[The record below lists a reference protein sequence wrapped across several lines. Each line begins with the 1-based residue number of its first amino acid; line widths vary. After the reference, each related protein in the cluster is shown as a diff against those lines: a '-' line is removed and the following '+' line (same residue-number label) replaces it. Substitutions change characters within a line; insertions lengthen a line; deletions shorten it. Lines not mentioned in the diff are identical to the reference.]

1 MTGVPG
7 WAWAVVVCA
16 ISGLLAI
23 DLLASRRAGMS
34 RAVLV
39 SAAWVGAGVGFGL
52 VLTLWQ
58 GADAGQQYFAAY
70 VLEKALSVDN
80 LFVFAMLF
88 QAFAVPAASQH
99 RVLLAGVAGALVL
112 RGGFIAAGAAVL
124 SHLSWAFYAFGGI
137 LLVAALR
144 MARGGERPDPSRGL
158 IQRGLRKALPIS
170 DDYDGSAFLT
180 RRDGRRAATP
190 LLAVLVAIETTD
202 LVFAIDS
209 IPAAFGVT
217 TDVFIVFTSNAFAIL
232 GLRALYTV
240 LAGALERF
248 TYLRQGMAVM
258 LAFIGAKMLLSPV
271 LHLPAAVSLGAIVAI
286 IAAAAGLST
295 LARRRVAAPG
305 EAAGPGEA
313 AAPGRRRAPGG
324 PSPAPND
331 AGRIH
336 A

>member
-1 MTGVPG
+1 LTGAPG
-7 WAWAVVVCA
+7 WAWPAVVCV
-16 ISGLLAI
+16 ISGLLAV
-23 DLLASRRAGMS
+23 DLLASRRARMS
-34 RAVLV
+34 RAGLV

-70 VLEKALSVDN
+70 VLEKALSIDN

-88 QAFAVPAASQH
+88 RAFAVPAASQH
-99 RVLLAGVAGALVL
+99 HVLLAGVAGALVL

-124 SHLSWAFYAFGGI
+124 GHLNWAFYAFGGI
-137 LLVAALR
+137 LLIAALR

-170 DDYDGSAFLT
+170 DYHGSAFLT
-180 RRDGRRAATP
+180 RRDGRWAATP
-190 LLAVLVAIETTD
+190 LLAVLVAIETMD

-232 GLRALYTV
+232 GLRALYAV
-240 LAGALERF
+240 LAAALRRF

-258 LAFIGAKMLLSPV
+258 LAFIGAKMILSPV
-271 LHLPAAVSLGAIVAI
+271 LHIPAAVSLGAIVAI
-286 IAAAAGLST
+286 IAAAAGLSM
-295 LARRRVAAPG
+295 LARRRAA
-305 EAAGPGEA
+305 
-313 AAPGRRRAPGG
+313 
-324 PSPAPND
+324 ND
-331 AGRIH
+331 AGRIR

>member
-1 MTGVPG
+1 
-7 WAWAVVVCA
+7 
-16 ISGLLAI
+16 
-23 DLLASRRAGMS
+23 
-34 RAVLV
+34 
-39 SAAWVGAGVGFGL
+39 
-52 VLTLWQ
+52 
-58 GADAGQQYFAAY
+58 
-70 VLEKALSVDN
+70 
-80 LFVFAMLF
+80 MLF

-112 RGGFIAAGAAVL
+112 RGGFIAAGAAVI

-137 LLVAALR
+137 LLIAALR
-144 MARGGERPDPSRGL
+144 MARGGDRPDPSRGL
-158 IQRGLRKALPIS
+158 IQRGLRKALPIT
-170 DDYDGSAFLT
+170 DDYEGSAFLT
-180 RRDGRRAATP
+180 RRDGRWVATP

-258 LAFIGAKMLLSPV
+258 LAFIGAKMILSPV
-271 LHLPAAVSLGAIVAI
+271 LHIPAAVSLGAIIAIVAG
-286 IAAAAGLST
+286 AAGLSM
-295 LARRRVAAPG
+295 LASRRAAARGAAASGTTGAAGESGRAPG
-305 EAAGPGEA
+305 EAE
-313 AAPGRRRAPGG
+313 
-324 PSPAPND
+324 
-331 AGRIH
+331 RIH

>member
-1 MTGVPG
+1 LTGAPG
-7 WAWAVVVCA
+7 WAWPVVVCV
-16 ISGLLAI
+16 ISGLLAV
-23 DLLASRRAGMS
+23 DLLASRRAGIS
-34 RAVLV
+34 RAALV

-52 VLTLWQ
+52 VLTVWQ

-99 RVLLAGVAGALVL
+99 RVLLAGVVGALVL

-124 SHLSWAFYAFGGI
+124 SHLNWAFYAFGGI
-137 LLVAALR
+137 LLIAALR
-144 MARGGERPDPSRGL
+144 MTRGGERPDPSRGL
-158 IQRGLRKALPIS
+158 IQRGLRRALPIS
-170 DDYDGSAFLT
+170 DDYHGSAFLT
-180 RRDGRRAATP
+180 RRDGRWAATP

-232 GLRALYTV
+232 GLRALYAV
-240 LAGALERF
+240 LAGALKRF

-258 LAFIGAKMLLSPV
+258 LAFIGAKMILSPV
-271 LHLPAAVSLGAIVAI
+271 LHIPAAVSLGAIVAI
-286 IAAAAGLST
+286 IAAAAGLSM
-295 LARRRVAAPG
+295 LARRRAAPG
-305 EAAGPGEA
+305 EPTAPGTRSAADGPG
-313 AAPGRRRAPGG
+313 R
-324 PSPAPND
+324 APND
-331 AGRIH
+331 AGRIR